1 VTERT
6 LTTTTSE
13 AIAKREAARKQ
24 RIKKGI
30 VLVNTGLGKGKT
42 TAAFGVLFRAWGRG
56 MRVCVFQFL
65 KHENGNWGEVRAAK
79 KLGIEWHRMGDGFTW
94 TSRDLDETVAKARHA
109 WERVQ
114 EKITSGEYDLIV
126 LDEFTYPLHYGWIDV
141 EEAIGW
147 LREHKPPMLHL
158 IITGR
163 YAPPALIDY
172 ADVVTDMTKV
182 KHAYDAG
189 IRAQPGIEF

>member
-1 VTERT
+1 MTDRAS
-6 LTTTTSE
+6 TTTAE
-13 AIAKREAARKQ
+13 AAAKRQAARKQ
-24 RIKKGI
+24 LIKKGI
-30 VLVNTGLGKGKT
+30 VLVNTGLGKGKS

-56 MRVCVFQFL
+56 MRTCVFQFL

-79 KLGIEWHRMGDGFTW
+79 KLGIEWRRMGDGFTW
-94 TSRDLDETVAKARHA
+94 TSRDIDETVAKARHA
-109 WERVQ
+109 WEQVK
-114 EKITSGEYDLIV
+114 EAIVSGAYDLIV
-126 LDEFTYPLHYGWIDV
+126 LDEFTYPLHYGWIQPD
-141 EEAIGW
+141 EAIDW

-163 YAPPALIDY
+163 YAPQALIDY

>member
-1 VTERT
+1 MADRT
-6 LTTTTSE
+6 LTTTAE
-13 AIAKREAARKQ
+13 AVAKRQAARKNL
-24 RIKKGI
+24 IKKGI

-65 KHENGNWGEVRAAK
+65 KHENGNWGEIRAAK

-109 WERVQ
+109 WERAQ
-114 EKITSGEYDLIV
+114 AKIASDDYDLIV
-126 LDEFTYPLHYGWIDV
+126 LDEFTYPLAYGWIDPS
-141 EEAIGW
+141 EAIEW
-147 LREHKPPMLHL
+147 LRAHKPPMLHL

-163 YAPPALIDY
+163 YAPDALVDY

>member
-1 VTERT
+1 MADRT
-6 LTTTTSE
+6 LTTTAE
-13 AIAKREAARKQ
+13 AVAKRQAARKNL
-24 RIKKGI
+24 IKKGI

-65 KHENGNWGEVRAAK
+65 KHENGNWGEIRAAK

-109 WERVQ
+109 WERAQ
-114 EKITSGEYDLIV
+114 AKIASNDYDLIV
-126 LDEFTYPLHYGWIDV
+126 LDEFTYPLAYGWIDPS
-141 EEAIGW
+141 EAIEW
-147 LREHKPPMLHL
+147 LRAHKPPMLHL

-163 YAPPALIDY
+163 YAPDALVDY